1 MNTTVAKVTHT
12 KGARLHLDNA
22 GHATCG
28 SGRGRTI
35 ATTARP
41 LADADHTQLCRRCL
55 PALRA
60 AADIQIADHA
70 GGGRSQYR
78 TRGTAALQ
86 RVREHIR
93 TPQEIARAEAFAAE
107 AVEVR
112 RDARLLRPR
121 QRRPPHRTA
130 RPHRLTSHHNTGCG
144 IREPDVCFGYTR
156 DRGPK

>member
-93 TPQEIARAEAFAAE
+93 TPQEIARAEAFAAKWE
-107 AVEVR
+107 QITAAAPEWKPSKFAEMR
-112 RDARLLRPR
+112 ASYAHANDA
-121 QRRPPHRTA
+121 HRTEQLA
-130 RPHRLTSHHNTGCG
+130 L
-144 IREPDVCFGYTR
+144 IA
-156 DRGPK
+156 